1 MGTHPIFESD
11 FDCLTERAGERQTLY
26 SLGSSDR
33 MTTHGELID
42 RWKNRCYIRLN
53 SLNSQRNRSFSANGY
68 EFIKAALHLFLSK
81 FDDHFSVE
89 ECEALISSLE
99 GSNRDTCFVVREG
112 ELYQIND
119 LHCELKQFYEV
130 HFGCFLAKLFN
141 ERLTDVDS
149 PHMIERSCQLK
160 DGNGCIN
167 PQHYQFKSEQRQYSD
182 TMLQMSG
189 ENFTVMDQHEFIS
202 SVHPSSID
210 EINRISASFQQPM
223 QPPPP
228 VQRQIQQQQQQAPV
242 EIQQQQTSSSMV
254 MPGSGET
261 DEKPSIEEIN
271 KQTIENFRSRVTT
284 QRFWCKIAYHELQ
297 DRVGETWEAPSE
309 IESIVIDG
317 YANPFDGAPNR
328 FSLGLITNI
337 NRRPE
342 ADRTRRFI
350 GRGISLLYEDGCLWL
365 LNESDSAVFIQ
376 SPICNITKNWHPATV
391 VKVVSQSNIKLFE
404 RERFEDVLCAKF
416 RSGYEETYNLVYVCK
431 IRMSFVKGWGAAYS
445 RATVS
450 QCPCWIEISLNEPL
464 AWLDAALRELKPID
478 HLNSIS

>member
-1 MGTHPIFESD
+1 MKTH
-11 FDCLTERAGERQTLY
+11 TELIECW
-26 SLGSSDR
+26 SDR
-33 MTTHGELID
+33 
-42 RWKNRCYIRLN
+42 CYSRLD
-53 SLNSQRNRSFSANGY
+53 SLSNQRNRQFTQN
-68 EFIKAALHLFLSK
+68 EVDFIKTAFQLFLNK
-81 FDDHFSVE
+81 FPEHFSVD
-89 ECEALISSLE
+89 ECESLISSLE
-99 GSNRDTCFVVREG
+99 GSSQSRDTCFVVRGG
-112 ELYQIND
+112 ELYQINGHHCD
-119 LHCELKQFYEV
+119 LKLFYEV
-130 HFGCFLAKLFN
+130 HFGYFLAKLFN
-141 ERLTDVDS
+141 DRLTNTSS
-149 PHMIERSCQLK
+149 PHMIERTCNTK
-160 DGNGCIN
+160 DGHGCLN
-167 PQHYQFKSEQRQYSD
+167 PQHYQATDQRYDQPQLLAMP
-182 TMLQMSG
+182 TNG
-189 ENFTVMDQHEFIS
+189 ENFNVMDQHEFMS
-202 SVHPSSID
+202 SVQGMAEMD
-210 EINRISASFQQPM
+210 RLSFQPERFQTAALQSSLQQQARPTL
-223 QPPPP
+223 
-228 VQRQIQQQQQQAPV
+228 QQQQ
-242 EIQQQQTSSSMV
+242 EQQQQETPTIV
-254 MPGSGET
+254 MQNET
-261 DEKPSIEEIN
+261 QDEKPSIEEIN
-271 KQTIENFRSRVTT
+271 KQTIENFRSRVTR

-350 GRGISLLYEDGCLWL
+350 GRGISLLYEDGCVWL